1 MALRS
6 PSPRA
11 LLRAASVLALLYCL
25 GHMSGYPWTPAESE
39 PARAVVAQ
47 MQGVQFEA
55 VGERRT
61 YWDFYFGFGLITG
74 ADLALLSA
82 FLWWTARV
90 AERDPALVRPILWV
104 TLIAVGVNAYLT
116 FRYFFVIPAAFAVA
130 IALLLAA
137 TIAASAR
144 AAP

>member
-1 MALRS
+1 
-6 PSPRA
+6 
-11 LLRAASVLALLYCL
+11 
-25 GHMSGYPWTPAESE
+25 MSGYPWTPAESE

-47 MQGVQFEA
+47 MQNVQFEA
-55 VGERRT
+55 VGEQRT

-90 AERDPALVRPILWV
+90 ADRDPALVRPILWV
-104 TLIAVGVNAYLT
+104 TLIAVAVNAYLT
-116 FRYFFVIPAAFAVA
+116 FRYFFVIPAGFAVA
-130 IALLLAA
+130 IALLLAG
-137 TIAASAR
+137 TIAKSAR